1 MGALPTK
8 YDKVLKGKEKVNIS
22 IQYSG
27 KWGSKIFFREAKDFL
42 KRQEFGRYITV
53 KGIEDVN
60 DTGNFEIRLQHP
72 WKICQEKKEPIEVLL
87 HSKKTRKRR
96 GDWLLRTDLEKRAL
110 VTKIDEI
117 LLEPH
122 PSR

>member
-1 MGALPTK
+1 MV
-8 YDKVLKGKEKVNIS
+8 YSINQKVSYSFSVLRNI
-22 IQYSG
+22 
-27 KWGSKIFFREAKDFL
+27 
-42 KRQEFGRYITV
+42 GRYITV

-60 DTGNFEIRLQHP
+60 DTGNFEIRIKHP
-72 WKICQEKKEPIEVLL
+72 WKICQEKKEPIELLL

-122 PSR
+122 SSR